1 MRTWIAVHLL
11 HPTLDTLCP
20 DWRNTAAVV
29 IDRGLVRVC
38 SPAARAAGVQPGMRI
53 SGVNTLCPQAVLTE
67 YDEHLHQSAIQAA
80 SLALLQYTPELALGE
95 RDTLL
100 LDVTA
105 SLRLF
110 GGIRRLYRRIQST
123 LHGLCLSAGY
133 AIAATAGGAWLL
145 ATAACTRL
153 RRCLKPRTLV
163 RRLDVLPVG
172 SLPAVLP
179 YETWLNSIGCATLG
193 ALRQLP
199 RAGLQRRTSRQVLQ
213 ALDAAYGNTP
223 EIFKWIVAPLQFQGR
238 IELLERIEYAEAIAR
253 VAGRL
258 IQQLCGW
265 LTAHQRAVTQL
276 VLLLEHERGRHAR
289 EPSQV
294 ELATATPTH
303 DPAHLMRLL
312 QEHLHHLKLVAPV
325 IAVTLDAARVQ
336 EAAPVAE
343 DLFPEPG
350 GTPQDRERV
359 LEIILARIGHDRV
372 LAPQPVAD
380 HRPEVANR
388 WGPAN
393 AAFVAGQVVDGV
405 TRPCWLL
412 EKPLLLSV
420 RKHRPWYGSPLHI
433 VQGPE
438 RIEDGW
444 WEGAALRDYFVA
456 EDASG
461 VRYWLFRERY
471 TQWRW
476 FLHGVFG

>member
-29 IDRGLVRVC
+29 IDHGQVRVC

-67 YDEHLHQSAIQAA
+67 YDEHIHHSAIQAA

-105 SLRLF
+105 SLSLF
-110 GGIRRLYRRIQST
+110 GGIQRLYRRIQGS
-123 LHGLCLSAGY
+123 LHGLCLSASC
-133 AIAATAGGAWLL
+133 AIGTTAGGAWLL
-145 ATAACTRL
+145 ATCACARL
-153 RRCLKPRTLV
+153 RRCLKPGTQI
-163 RRLDVLPVG
+163 RRLDALPVG
-172 SLPAVLP
+172 SLPAAHP
-179 YETWLNSIGCATLG
+179 YEAWLGSIGCTTLG
-193 ALRQLP
+193 AMRQLP

-213 ALDAAYGNTP
+213 VLDAAYGNAP
-223 EIFKWIVAPLQFQGR
+223 EIFKWVVAPLQFQGR
-238 IELLERIEYAEAIAR
+238 IELVERIEYAEAVSR

-258 IQQLCGW
+258 IEQLCGW
-265 LTAHQRAVTQL
+265 LAGHQRAVTQL

-289 EPSQV
+289 EPSRV
-294 ELATATPTH
+294 ELATAAPTRE
-303 DPAHLMRLL
+303 PAHLMRLL
-312 QEHLHHLKLVAPV
+312 QEHLHHLKLVAPI
-325 IAVTLDAARVQ
+325 IAVTLEAARVQ
-336 EAAPVAE
+336 ETTPVAD
-343 DLFPEPG
+343 DLFPERG
-350 GTPQDRERV
+350 GTPQDRQRV
-359 LEIILARIGHDRV
+359 LEIILARLGHDRV
-372 LAPQPVAD
+372 LAPAPIAD

-393 AAFVAGQVVDGV
+393 TAGVAGPVVEGV
-405 TRPCWLL
+405 VRPCWLL

-433 VQGPE
+433 LQGPE

-444 WEGAALRDYFVA
+444 WEGWALRDYFVA
-456 EDASG
+456 QDNTG

-471 TQWRW
+471 GQWRW